1 MNLLHTGKDLLRMNE
16 LAAILLKYGFADV
29 IRRLGLSTPVEHA
42 GKLVRSSMK
51 PDMLRMGTAERLRH
65 AMEEMG
71 PTFVKLGQVL
81 ATRVDMFPMDWI
93 AEFEKLQDQAQA
105 VPFDTLKA
113 DIELS
118 LGKPVDSLFARI
130 DPEPIGVA
138 SIGQVHSALTRRGQ
152 KVVLKVQKPGIR
164 DKIDSDLRLL
174 DQLAKLAADN
184 SVELRRYRPVELV
197 REFKRSLTRELDFTI
212 EGRNADRIRKNLRQF
227 KWLQIPKVYWDL
239 SSPTVQVQQ
248 HVEGIPAKAVER
260 LNEAGLDRELIA
272 RRGALAAWKMALEDG
287 FFHADPH
294 PGNFIIMP
302 GNRIAMLD
310 FGMVG
315 KLSHSRREQI
325 LQITRAV
332 VLREAEQCAG
342 VLSGWS
348 DGQPIKFDQLVSDVE
363 DVISQY
369 PGVSISQLDISALLN
384 DITALVR
391 NHNLVLPSDIALFI
405 KAIITLE
412 GFGRLLNPHFDLMSE
427 AEPLLKRMI
436 RTRYSPVRLAKSLSL
451 RALDVVDKVYAP
463 PPVPGQAAPGEAGID
478 PRHLE
483 RLITRIERG
492 QYRQVQTLLVTGA
505 AGGVGLTAVEIGKL
519 MGATVIAHAR
529 GADKLKVAQ
538 AAGADHLVDDGE
550 DLRQRLLEVT
560 QTIHGVHDQTKAIY
574 HENLLLRLFCR

>member
-1 MNLLHTGKDLLRMNE
+1 VSILHTGKDLLRMNE
-16 LAAILLKYGFADV
+16 LATILLKYGFADV

-42 GKLVRSSMK
+42 GKLVRSSMR

-81 ATRVDMFPMDWI
+81 ATRVDLFPLDWI
-93 AEFEKLQDQAQA
+93 AEFEKLQDQATA
-105 VPFDTLKA
+105 IPYEELVPHLEA
-113 DIELS
+113 A
-118 LGKPVDSLFARI
+118 LGKSLESAFARI
-130 DPEPIGVA
+130 DPKPIGVA
-138 SIGQVHSALTRRGQ
+138 SIGQVHSGLTRRGQ
-152 KVVLKVQKPGIR
+152 KVVLKIQKPGIR
-164 DKIDSDLRLL
+164 AKTESDLRLL

-212 EGRNADRIRKNLRQF
+212 EARNADRIRKNLRSL
-227 KWLQIPKVYWDL
+227 KWLTVPRVYWEL
-239 SSPTVQVQQ
+239 SSQTLQVQEHIQ
-248 HVEGIPAKAVER
+248 GIPARATDE
-260 LNEAGLDRELIA
+260 LDAEGLDRVLIA

-294 PGNFIIMP
+294 PGNFIIQS

-325 LQITRAV
+325 LQITRSV
-332 VLREAEQCAG
+332 VLREAEQCAA
-342 VLSGWS
+342 VLSNWS
-348 DGQPIKFDQLVSDVE
+348 DGQPVRFDQLVSDVE

-369 PGVSISQLDISALLN
+369 HGISLSQLDITALLT

-412 GFGRLLNPHFDLMSE
+412 GFGRLLNPDFDLMTE

-463 PPVPGQAAPGEAGID
+463 PHAGNLPSQQEGSID

-483 RLITRIERG
+483 RLVARLERG
-492 QYRQVQTLLVTGA
+492 QYRQVQALLVS
-505 AGGVGLTAVEIGKL
+505 AGFIGGSLMLAGRVPPAPWEISLFGLIIFLGSAGWASWL
-519 MGATVIAHAR
+519 MFVSR
-529 GADKLKVAQ
+529 RF
-538 AAGADHLVDDGE
+538 
-550 DLRQRLLEVT
+550 LREW
-560 QTIHGVHDQTKAIY
+560 
-574 HENLLLRLFCR
+574 E

>member
-1 MNLLHTGKDLLRMNE
+1 MNILHTGKDLLRMNE
-16 LAAILLKYGFADV
+16 LATILFKYGFADV
-29 IRRLGLSTPVEHA
+29 IRRLGLSTPVEQA
-42 GKLVRSSMK
+42 GKLVRSTMK

-81 ATRVDMFPMDWI
+81 ATRVDLFPMDWI
-93 AEFEKLQDQAQA
+93 AEFEKLQDQGQA
-105 VPFDTLKA
+105 LPFDDLVPH
-113 DIELS
+113 IEEA
-118 LGKPVDSLFARI
+118 LGKPLGSVFVRVD
-130 DPEPIGVA
+130 PVPIGVA
-138 SIGQVHSALTRRGQ
+138 SIGQVHSGLTRRGQ
-152 KVVLKVQKPGIR
+152 KVVLKIQKPGIR

-212 EGRNADRIRKNLRQF
+212 EARNADRIRKNMRPL
-227 KWLQIPKVYWDL
+227 KWLTIPRVYWDL
-239 SSPTVQVQQ
+239 SSQSLQVQQ
-248 HVEGIPAKAVER
+248 QIEGIPARATDQ
-260 LNEAGLDRELIA
+260 LDEAGLDRVLIA

-294 PGNFIIMP
+294 PGNFIILT

-325 LQITRAV
+325 LQITRSV
-332 VLREAEQCAG
+332 VLREAEQCAA
-342 VLSGWS
+342 VLSNWS
-348 DGQPIKFDQLVSDVE
+348 DGQPIRFDQLVSDVE

-369 PGVSISQLDISALLN
+369 HGVSLAQLDITALLN

-412 GFGRLLNPHFDLMSE
+412 GFGRLLNPHFDLMTE

-463 PPVPGQAAPGEAGID
+463 PAAATAQAGQESGID

-483 RLITRIERG
+483 RLVTRLERG
-492 QYRQVQTLLVTGA
+492 QYRQVQALLVASGFIGGCLML
-505 AGGVGLTAVEIGKL
+505 AGRVPPAPWGISVFGLIIFLGSAGWASWL
-519 MGATVIAHAR
+519 MFVSR
-529 GADKLKVAQ
+529 RF
-538 AAGADHLVDDGE
+538 
-550 DLRQRLLEVT
+550 LREW
-560 QTIHGVHDQTKAIY
+560 
-574 HENLLLRLFCR
+574 E

>member
-1 MNLLHTGKDLLRMNE
+1 MNE
-16 LAAILLKYGFADV
+16 LATILLKYGFADV

-42 GKLVRSSMK
+42 GKLVRSSMR

-81 ATRVDMFPMDWI
+81 ATRVDLFPLDWI
-93 AEFEKLQDQAQA
+93 AEFEKLQDQATA
-105 VPFDTLKA
+105 IPYEELVPH
-113 DIELS
+113 IEAA
-118 LGKPVDSLFARI
+118 LGKPLESAFARI
-130 DPEPIGVA
+130 DSKPIGVA
-138 SIGQVHSALTRRGQ
+138 SIGQVHSGLTRRGQ
-152 KVVLKVQKPGIR
+152 KVVLKIQKPGIR
-164 DKIDSDLRLL
+164 AKIESDLRLL

-212 EGRNADRIRKNLRQF
+212 EARNADRIRKNMRSL
-227 KWLQIPKVYWDL
+227 KWLTVPRVYWEL
-239 SSPTVQVQQ
+239 SSQTLQVQEHIQ
-248 HVEGIPAKAVER
+248 GIPARATDQLDAE
-260 LNEAGLDRELIA
+260 GLDRVLIA

-294 PGNFIIMP
+294 PGNFIIQSS
-302 GNRIAMLD
+302 NRIAMLD

-325 LQITRAV
+325 LQITRSV
-332 VLREAEQCAG
+332 VLREAEQCAA
-342 VLSGWS
+342 VLSNWS
-348 DGQPIKFDQLVSDVE
+348 DGQPVRFDQLVSDVE

-369 PGVSISQLDISALLN
+369 HGISLSQLDISALLT

-412 GFGRLLNPHFDLMSE
+412 GFGRLLNPDFDLMTE

-463 PPVPGQAAPGEAGID
+463 PHASNLPPQQEGSID

-483 RLITRIERG
+483 RL
-492 QYRQVQTLLVTGA
+492 VLSL
-505 AGGVGLTAVEIGKL
+505 
-519 MGATVIAHAR
+519 
-529 GADKLKVAQ
+529 
-538 AAGADHLVDDGE
+538 
-550 DLRQRLLEVT
+550 
-560 QTIHGVHDQTKAIY
+560 IHI
-574 HENLLLRLFCR
+574 

>member
-1 MNLLHTGKDLLRMNE
+1 MSILHTGKDLLRMNE
-16 LAAILLKYGFADV
+16 LATILLKYGFADV

-42 GKLVRSSMK
+42 GKLVRSSMR

-81 ATRVDMFPMDWI
+81 ATRVDLFPLDWI
-93 AEFEKLQDQAQA
+93 AEFEKLQDQATA
-105 VPFDTLKA
+105 ISYEELVPH
-113 DIELS
+113 IEAA
-118 LGKPVDSLFARI
+118 LGKPLESAFARI
-130 DPEPIGVA
+130 DSKPIGVA
-138 SIGQVHSALTRRGQ
+138 SIGQVHSGLTRRGQ
-152 KVVLKVQKPGIR
+152 KVVLKIQKPGIR
-164 DKIDSDLRLL
+164 AKIESDLRLL

-212 EGRNADRIRKNLRQF
+212 EARNADRIRKNMRSL
-227 KWLQIPKVYWDL
+227 KWLTVPRVYWEL
-239 SSPTVQVQQ
+239 SSQTLQVQEHIQ
-248 HVEGIPAKAVER
+248 GIPARATDQLDAE
-260 LNEAGLDRELIA
+260 GLDRVLIA

-294 PGNFIIMP
+294 PGNFIIQSS
-302 GNRIAMLD
+302 NRIAMLD

-325 LQITRAV
+325 LQITRSV
-332 VLREAEQCAG
+332 VLREAEQCAA
-342 VLSGWS
+342 VLSNWS
-348 DGQPIKFDQLVSDVE
+348 DGQPVRFDQLVSDVE

-369 PGVSISQLDISALLN
+369 HGISLSQLDISALLT

-412 GFGRLLNPHFDLMSE
+412 GFGRMLNPDFDLMTE

-463 PPVPGQAAPGEAGID
+463 PHASNLPPQQEGSID

-483 RLITRIERG
+483 RLVARLERG
-492 QYRQVQTLLVTGA
+492 QYRQVQALLVA
-505 AGGVGLTAVEIGKL
+505 AGFIGGSLMLAGRVPPAPWEISLFGLIIFLGSAGWASWL
-519 MGATVIAHAR
+519 MFVSR
-529 GADKLKVAQ
+529 RF
-538 AAGADHLVDDGE
+538 
-550 DLRQRLLEVT
+550 LREW
-560 QTIHGVHDQTKAIY
+560 
-574 HENLLLRLFCR
+574 E

>member
-1 MNLLHTGKDLLRMNE
+1 MSILHTGKDLLRMNE
-16 LAAILLKYGFADV
+16 LATILLKYGFADV

-42 GKLVRSSMK
+42 GKLVRSSMR

-81 ATRVDMFPMDWI
+81 ATRVDLFPLDWI
-93 AEFEKLQDQAQA
+93 AEFEKLQDQATA
-105 VPFDTLKA
+105 IPYEELVPH
-113 DIELS
+113 IEAA
-118 LGKPVDSLFARI
+118 LGKPLESAFARI
-130 DPEPIGVA
+130 DSKPIGVA
-138 SIGQVHSALTRRGQ
+138 SIGQVHSGLTRRGQ
-152 KVVLKVQKPGIR
+152 KVVLKIQKPGIR
-164 DKIDSDLRLL
+164 AKIESDLRLL

-212 EGRNADRIRKNLRQF
+212 EARNADRIRKNMRSL
-227 KWLQIPKVYWDL
+227 KWLTVPRVYWEL
-239 SSPTVQVQQ
+239 SSQTLQVQEHIQ
-248 HVEGIPAKAVER
+248 GIPARATDQLDAE
-260 LNEAGLDRELIA
+260 GLDRVLIA

-294 PGNFIIMP
+294 PGNFIIQRS
-302 GNRIAMLD
+302 NRIAMLD

-325 LQITRAV
+325 LQITRSV
-332 VLREAEQCAG
+332 VLREAEQCAA
-342 VLSGWS
+342 VLSNWS
-348 DGQPIKFDQLVSDVE
+348 DGQPVRFDQLVSDVE

-369 PGVSISQLDISALLN
+369 HGISLSQLDISALLT

-412 GFGRLLNPHFDLMSE
+412 GFGRLLNPDFDLMTE

-463 PPVPGQAAPGEAGID
+463 PHAGNLPSQQEGSID

-483 RLITRIERG
+483 RLVARLERG
-492 QYRQVQTLLVTGA
+492 QYRQVQALLVS
-505 AGGVGLTAVEIGKL
+505 AGFIGGSLMLAGRVPPAPWEISLFGLIIFLGSAGWASWL
-519 MGATVIAHAR
+519 MFVSR
-529 GADKLKVAQ
+529 RF
-538 AAGADHLVDDGE
+538 
-550 DLRQRLLEVT
+550 LREW
-560 QTIHGVHDQTKAIY
+560 
-574 HENLLLRLFCR
+574 E

>member
-1 MNLLHTGKDLLRMNE
+1 MNIVHTGKNILRMNE

-51 PDMLRMGTAERLRH
+51 PDMLRMGTAQRLRH

-93 AEFEKLQDQAQA
+93 TEFEKLQDQAQPI
-105 VPFDTLKA
+105 PFSTLTPH
-113 DIELS
+113 IEAA
-118 LGKPVDSLFARI
+118 LGKPIDTLFSHI
-130 DPEPIGVA
+130 NPDPIGVA

-152 KVVLKVQKPGIR
+152 KVILKIQKPGIG

-184 SVELRRYRPVELV
+184 SIELRRYRPVELV
-197 REFKRSLTRELDFTI
+197 REFKRSLIRELDFTI
-212 EGRNADRIRKNLRQF
+212 EGRNAERIRKNLKEF
-227 KWLQIPKVYWDL
+227 KWLRIPKVYWEM
-239 SSPTVQVQQ
+239 SSSTVQVQQ
-248 HVEGIPAKAVER
+248 QIEGIPAKSVER
-260 LNEAGLDRELIA
+260 LESAGLDRVLIA

-315 KLSHSRREQI
+315 KLSDSRREQI
-325 LQITRAV
+325 LQITRAMV
-332 VLREAEQCAG
+332 MREAEQCAG
-342 VLSGWS
+342 VLAGWAE
-348 DGQPIKFDQLVSDVE
+348 GQPIKFDQLVSDVE
-363 DVISQY
+363 DVINQY
-369 PGVSISQLDISALLN
+369 HGVSLSQLDISALLN

-391 NHNLVLPSDIALFI
+391 NHNLVLPSDIALLI

-412 GFGRLLNPHFDLMSE
+412 GFGRLLNPNFDLISE

-436 RTRYSPVRLAKSLSL
+436 RTRYSPLRLAKNLSL

-463 PPVPGQAAPGEAGID
+463 PPVSGQTSPGETGID

-492 QYRQVQTLLVTGA
+492 QYRQVQTLLITG
-505 AGGVGLTAVEIGKL
+505 GLL
-519 MGATVIAHAR
+519 
-529 GADKLKVAQ
+529 
-538 AAGADHLVDDGE
+538 AGAIMLSGRVPPAPWGISVFGFIIFLSSAGWAGWLMFVSRRF
-550 DLRQRLLEVT
+550 LREW
-560 QTIHGVHDQTKAIY
+560 
-574 HENLLLRLFCR
+574 E

>member
-1 MNLLHTGKDLLRMNE
+1 VSILHTGKDLLRMNE
-16 LAAILLKYGFADV
+16 LATILLKYGFADV

-42 GKLVRSSMK
+42 GKLVRSSMR

-81 ATRVDMFPMDWI
+81 ATRVDLFPLDWI
-93 AEFEKLQDQAQA
+93 AEFEKLQDQATA
-105 VPFDTLKA
+105 IPYEDLVPH
-113 DIELS
+113 IEAA
-118 LGKPVDSLFARI
+118 LGKPLESAFARI
-130 DPEPIGVA
+130 DSKPIGVA
-138 SIGQVHSALTRRGQ
+138 SIGQVHSGLTRRGQ
-152 KVVLKVQKPGIR
+152 KVVLKIQKPGIR
-164 DKIDSDLRLL
+164 AKIESDLRLL

-212 EGRNADRIRKNLRQF
+212 EARNADRIRKNMRSL
-227 KWLQIPKVYWDL
+227 KWLTVPRVYWEL
-239 SSPTVQVQQ
+239 SSQTLQVQEHIQ
-248 HVEGIPAKAVER
+248 GIPARATDQLDAE
-260 LNEAGLDRELIA
+260 GLDRVLIA

-294 PGNFIIMP
+294 PGNFIIQSS
-302 GNRIAMLD
+302 NRIAMLD

-325 LQITRAV
+325 LQITRSV
-332 VLREAEQCAG
+332 VLREAEQCAA
-342 VLSGWS
+342 VLSNWS
-348 DGQPIKFDQLVSDVE
+348 DGQPVRFDQLVSDVE

-369 PGVSISQLDISALLN
+369 HGISLSQLDISALLT

-412 GFGRLLNPHFDLMSE
+412 GFGRLLNPDFDLMTE

-463 PPVPGQAAPGEAGID
+463 PHASNLPPQQEGSID

-483 RLITRIERG
+483 RLVARLERG
-492 QYRQVQTLLVTGA
+492 QYRQVQALLVA
-505 AGGVGLTAVEIGKL
+505 AGFIGGSLMLAGRVPPAPWEISLFGLIIFLGSAGWASWL
-519 MGATVIAHAR
+519 MFVSR
-529 GADKLKVAQ
+529 RF
-538 AAGADHLVDDGE
+538 
-550 DLRQRLLEVT
+550 LREW
-560 QTIHGVHDQTKAIY
+560 
-574 HENLLLRLFCR
+574 E

>member
-1 MNLLHTGKDLLRMNE
+1 MSILHTGKDLLRMNE
-16 LAAILLKYGFADV
+16 LATILLKYGFADV

-42 GKLVRSSMK
+42 GKLVRSSMR

-81 ATRVDMFPMDWI
+81 ATRVDLFPLDWI
-93 AEFEKLQDQAQA
+93 AEFEKLQDQATA
-105 VPFDTLKA
+105 IPYE
-113 DIELS
+113 ELAPHLEAA
-118 LGKPVDSLFARI
+118 LGKSLESAFARI
-130 DPEPIGVA
+130 DPKPIGVA
-138 SIGQVHSALTRRGQ
+138 SIGQVHSGLTRRGQ
-152 KVVLKVQKPGIR
+152 KVVLKIQKPGIR
-164 DKIDSDLRLL
+164 AKIESDLRLL

-212 EGRNADRIRKNLRQF
+212 EARNADRIRKNMRSL
-227 KWLQIPKVYWDL
+227 KWLTVPRVYWEL
-239 SSPTVQVQQ
+239 SSQTLQVQEHIQ
-248 HVEGIPAKAVER
+248 GIPARATDQLDAE
-260 LNEAGLDRELIA
+260 GLDRVLIA

-294 PGNFIIMP
+294 PGNFIIQSS
-302 GNRIAMLD
+302 NRIAMLD

-325 LQITRAV
+325 LQITRSV
-332 VLREAEQCAG
+332 VLREAEQCAA
-342 VLSGWS
+342 VLSNWS
-348 DGQPIKFDQLVSDVE
+348 DGQPVRFDQLVSDVE

-369 PGVSISQLDISALLN
+369 HGISLSQLDISALLT

-412 GFGRLLNPHFDLMSE
+412 GFGRLLNPDFDLMTE

-463 PPVPGQAAPGEAGID
+463 PHASNLPPQQEGSID

-483 RLITRIERG
+483 RLVARLERG
-492 QYRQVQTLLVTGA
+492 QYRQVQALLVA
-505 AGGVGLTAVEIGKL
+505 AGFIGGSLMLAGRVPPAPWEISLFGLIIFLGSAGWASWL
-519 MGATVIAHAR
+519 MFVSR
-529 GADKLKVAQ
+529 RF
-538 AAGADHLVDDGE
+538 
-550 DLRQRLLEVT
+550 LREW
-560 QTIHGVHDQTKAIY
+560 
-574 HENLLLRLFCR
+574 E

>member
-1 MNLLHTGKDLLRMNE
+1 VSILHTGKDLLRMNE
-16 LAAILLKYGFADV
+16 LATSLLKYGFADV

-42 GKLVRSSMK
+42 GKLVRSSMR

-81 ATRVDMFPMDWI
+81 ATRVDLFPLDWI
-93 AEFEKLQDQAQA
+93 AEFEKLQDQATA
-105 VPFDTLKA
+105 IPYEELVPHLEA
-113 DIELS
+113 A
-118 LGKPVDSLFARI
+118 LGKSLESAFARI
-130 DPEPIGVA
+130 DPKPIGVA
-138 SIGQVHSALTRRGQ
+138 SIGQVHSGLTRRGQ
-152 KVVLKVQKPGIR
+152 KVVLKIQKPGIR
-164 DKIDSDLRLL
+164 AKIESDLRLL

-212 EGRNADRIRKNLRQF
+212 EARNADRIRKNLRSL
-227 KWLQIPKVYWDL
+227 KWLTVPRVYWEL
-239 SSPTVQVQQ
+239 SSQTLQVQEHIQ
-248 HVEGIPAKAVER
+248 GIPARATDE
-260 LNEAGLDRELIA
+260 LDAEGLDRVLIA

-294 PGNFIIMP
+294 PGNFIIQS

-325 LQITRAV
+325 LQITRSV
-332 VLREAEQCAG
+332 VLREAEQCAA
-342 VLSGWS
+342 VLSNWS
-348 DGQPIKFDQLVSDVE
+348 DGQPVRFDQLVSDVE

-369 PGVSISQLDISALLN
+369 HGISLSQLDITALLT

-412 GFGRLLNPHFDLMSE
+412 GFGRLLNPDFDLMTE

-463 PPVPGQAAPGEAGID
+463 PHAGNLPSQQEGSID

-483 RLITRIERG
+483 RLVARLERG
-492 QYRQVQTLLVTGA
+492 QYRQVQALLVS
-505 AGGVGLTAVEIGKL
+505 AGFIGGSLMLAGRVPPAPWEISLFGLIIFLGSAGWASWL
-519 MGATVIAHAR
+519 MFVSR
-529 GADKLKVAQ
+529 RF
-538 AAGADHLVDDGE
+538 
-550 DLRQRLLEVT
+550 LREW
-560 QTIHGVHDQTKAIY
+560 
-574 HENLLLRLFCR
+574 E

>member
-1 MNLLHTGKDLLRMNE
+1 MSILHTGKDLLRMNE
-16 LAAILLKYGFADV
+16 LATILLKYGFADV

-42 GKLVRSSMK
+42 GKLVRSSMR

-81 ATRVDMFPMDWI
+81 ATRVDLFPLDWI
-93 AEFEKLQDQAQA
+93 AEFEKLQDQATA
-105 VPFDTLKA
+105 IPYEELVPHLEA
-113 DIELS
+113 A
-118 LGKPVDSLFARI
+118 LGKSLESAFARI
-130 DPEPIGVA
+130 DPKPIGVA
-138 SIGQVHSALTRRGQ
+138 SIGQVHSGLTRRGQ
-152 KVVLKVQKPGIR
+152 KVVLKIQKPGIR
-164 DKIDSDLRLL
+164 AKIESDLRLL

-212 EGRNADRIRKNLRQF
+212 EARNADRIRKNLRSL
-227 KWLQIPKVYWDL
+227 KWLTVPRVYWEL
-239 SSPTVQVQQ
+239 SSQTLQVQEHIQ
-248 HVEGIPAKAVER
+248 GIPARATDE
-260 LNEAGLDRELIA
+260 LDAEGLDRVLIA

-294 PGNFIIMP
+294 PGNFIIQS

-325 LQITRAV
+325 LQITRSV
-332 VLREAEQCAG
+332 VLREAEQCAA
-342 VLSGWS
+342 VLSNWS
-348 DGQPIKFDQLVSDVE
+348 DGQPVRFDQLVSDVE

-369 PGVSISQLDISALLN
+369 HGISLSQLDITALLT

-412 GFGRLLNPHFDLMSE
+412 GFGRLLNPDFDLMTE
-427 AEPLLKRMI
+427 AEPLLKRII

-463 PPVPGQAAPGEAGID
+463 PHAGNLPSQQEGSID

-483 RLITRIERG
+483 RLVARLERG
-492 QYRQVQTLLVTGA
+492 QYRQVQALLVS
-505 AGGVGLTAVEIGKL
+505 AGFIGGSLMLAGRVPPAPWEISLFGLIIFLGSAGWASWL
-519 MGATVIAHAR
+519 MFVSR
-529 GADKLKVAQ
+529 RF
-538 AAGADHLVDDGE
+538 
-550 DLRQRLLEVT
+550 LREW
-560 QTIHGVHDQTKAIY
+560 
-574 HENLLLRLFCR
+574 E

>member
-1 MNLLHTGKDLLRMNE
+1 VSILHTGKDLLRMNE
-16 LAAILLKYGFADV
+16 LATILLKYGFADV

-42 GKLVRSSMK
+42 GKLVRSSMR

-81 ATRVDMFPMDWI
+81 ATRVDLFPLDWI
-93 AEFEKLQDQAQA
+93 AEFEKLQDQATA
-105 VPFDTLKA
+105 IPYEELVPH
-113 DIELS
+113 IEAA
-118 LGKPVDSLFARI
+118 LGKPLESAFARI
-130 DPEPIGVA
+130 DSKPIGVA
-138 SIGQVHSALTRRGQ
+138 SIGQVHSGLTRRGQ
-152 KVVLKVQKPGIR
+152 KVVLKIQKPGIR
-164 DKIDSDLRLL
+164 AKIESDLRLL

-212 EGRNADRIRKNLRQF
+212 EARNADRIRKNMRTL
-227 KWLQIPKVYWDL
+227 KWLTVPRVYWEL
-239 SSPTVQVQQ
+239 SSQTLQVQEHIQ
-248 HVEGIPAKAVER
+248 GIPARATDQLDAE
-260 LNEAGLDRELIA
+260 GLDRVLIA

-294 PGNFIIMP
+294 PGNFIIQSS
-302 GNRIAMLD
+302 NRIAMLD

-325 LQITRAV
+325 LQITRSV
-332 VLREAEQCAG
+332 VLREAEQCAA
-342 VLSGWS
+342 VLSNWS
-348 DGQPIKFDQLVSDVE
+348 DGQPVRFDQLVSDVE

-369 PGVSISQLDISALLN
+369 HGISLSQLDISALLT

-412 GFGRLLNPHFDLMSE
+412 GFGRLLNPDFDLMTE

-463 PPVPGQAAPGEAGID
+463 PHASNLPPQQEGSID

-483 RLITRIERG
+483 RLVARLERG
-492 QYRQVQTLLVTGA
+492 QYRQVQALLVA
-505 AGGVGLTAVEIGKL
+505 AGFIGGSLMLAGRVPPAPWEISLFGLIIFLGSAGWASWL
-519 MGATVIAHAR
+519 MFVSR
-529 GADKLKVAQ
+529 RF
-538 AAGADHLVDDGE
+538 
-550 DLRQRLLEVT
+550 LREW
-560 QTIHGVHDQTKAIY
+560 
-574 HENLLLRLFCR
+574 E

>member
-1 MNLLHTGKDLLRMNE
+1 MSILHTGKDLLRMNE
-16 LAAILLKYGFADV
+16 LATILLKYGFADV

-42 GKLVRSSMK
+42 GKLVRSSMR

-81 ATRVDMFPMDWI
+81 ATRVDLFPLDWI
-93 AEFEKLQDQAQA
+93 AEFEKLQDQATA
-105 VPFDTLKA
+105 IPYEELVPH
-113 DIELS
+113 IEAA
-118 LGKPVDSLFARI
+118 LGKPLESAFARI
-130 DPEPIGVA
+130 DPKPIGVA
-138 SIGQVHSALTRRGQ
+138 SIGQVHSGLTRRGQ
-152 KVVLKVQKPGIR
+152 KVVLKIQKPGIR
-164 DKIDSDLRLL
+164 AKIESDLRLL

-212 EGRNADRIRKNLRQF
+212 EARNADRIRKNMRSL
-227 KWLQIPKVYWDL
+227 KWLTVPRVYWEL
-239 SSPTVQVQQ
+239 SSQTLQVQEHIQ
-248 HVEGIPAKAVER
+248 GIPARATDQLDAE
-260 LNEAGLDRELIA
+260 GLDRVLIA

-294 PGNFIIMP
+294 PGNFIIQSS
-302 GNRIAMLD
+302 NRIAMLD

-325 LQITRAV
+325 LQITRSV
-332 VLREAEQCAG
+332 VLREADQCAA
-342 VLSGWS
+342 VLSNWS
-348 DGQPIKFDQLVSDVE
+348 DGQPVRFDQLVSDVE

-369 PGVSISQLDISALLN
+369 HGISLSQLDISALLT

-412 GFGRLLNPHFDLMSE
+412 GFGRLLNPDFDLMTE

-463 PPVPGQAAPGEAGID
+463 PHASNLPPQQEGSID

-483 RLITRIERG
+483 RLVARLERG
-492 QYRQVQTLLVTGA
+492 QYRQVQALLVA
-505 AGGVGLTAVEIGKL
+505 AGFIGGSLMLAGRVPPAPWEISLFGLIIFLGSAGWASWL
-519 MGATVIAHAR
+519 MFVSR
-529 GADKLKVAQ
+529 RF
-538 AAGADHLVDDGE
+538 
-550 DLRQRLLEVT
+550 LREW
-560 QTIHGVHDQTKAIY
+560 
-574 HENLLLRLFCR
+574 E

>member
-1 MNLLHTGKDLLRMNE
+1 MSILHTGKDLLRMNE
-16 LAAILLKYGFADV
+16 LATILLKYGFADV

-42 GKLVRSSMK
+42 GKLVRSSMR

-81 ATRVDMFPMDWI
+81 ATRVDLFPLDWI
-93 AEFEKLQDQAQA
+93 AEFEKLQDQATA
-105 VPFDTLKA
+105 IPYEELVPHLEA
-113 DIELS
+113 A
-118 LGKPVDSLFARI
+118 LGKSLESAFARI
-130 DPEPIGVA
+130 DPKPIGVA
-138 SIGQVHSALTRRGQ
+138 SIGQVHSGLTRRGQ
-152 KVVLKVQKPGIR
+152 KVVLKIQKPGIR
-164 DKIDSDLRLL
+164 AKIESDLRLL

-212 EGRNADRIRKNLRQF
+212 EARNADRIRKNLRSL
-227 KWLQIPKVYWDL
+227 KWLTVPRVYWEL
-239 SSPTVQVQQ
+239 SSQTLQVQEHIQ
-248 HVEGIPAKAVER
+248 GIPARATDQLDAE
-260 LNEAGLDRELIA
+260 GLDRVLIA

-294 PGNFIIMP
+294 PGNFIIQSS
-302 GNRIAMLD
+302 NRIAMLD

-325 LQITRAV
+325 LQITRSV
-332 VLREAEQCAG
+332 VLREAEQCAA
-342 VLSGWS
+342 VLSNWS
-348 DGQPIKFDQLVSDVE
+348 DGQPVRFDQLVSDVE

-369 PGVSISQLDISALLN
+369 HGISLSQLDITALLT

-412 GFGRLLNPHFDLMSE
+412 GFGRLLNPDFDLMTE

-463 PPVPGQAAPGEAGID
+463 PHAGNLPSQQEGSID

-483 RLITRIERG
+483 RLVARLERG
-492 QYRQVQTLLVTGA
+492 QYRQVQALLVS
-505 AGGVGLTAVEIGKL
+505 AGFIGGSLMLAGRVPPAPWEISLFGLIIFLGSAGWASWL
-519 MGATVIAHAR
+519 MFVSR
-529 GADKLKVAQ
+529 RF
-538 AAGADHLVDDGE
+538 
-550 DLRQRLLEVT
+550 LREW
-560 QTIHGVHDQTKAIY
+560 
-574 HENLLLRLFCR
+574 E

>member
-1 MNLLHTGKDLLRMNE
+1 MSILHTGKDLLRMNE
-16 LAAILLKYGFADV
+16 LATILLKYGFADV

-42 GKLVRSSMK
+42 GKLVRSSMR

-81 ATRVDMFPMDWI
+81 ATRVDLFPLDWI
-93 AEFEKLQDQAQA
+93 AEFEKLQDQATA
-105 VPFDTLKA
+105 IPYEDLVPH
-113 DIELS
+113 IEAA
-118 LGKPVDSLFARI
+118 LGKPLESAFARI
-130 DPEPIGVA
+130 DSKPIGVA
-138 SIGQVHSALTRRGQ
+138 SIGQVHSGLTRRGQ
-152 KVVLKVQKPGIR
+152 KVVLKIQKPGIR
-164 DKIDSDLRLL
+164 AKIESDLRLL

-212 EGRNADRIRKNLRQF
+212 EARNADRIRKNMRSL
-227 KWLQIPKVYWDL
+227 KWLTVPRVYWEL
-239 SSPTVQVQQ
+239 SSQTLQVQE
-248 HVEGIPAKAVER
+248 HILGIPGRATDQLDAE
-260 LNEAGLDRELIA
+260 GLDRVLIA

-294 PGNFIIMP
+294 PGNFIIQSS
-302 GNRIAMLD
+302 NRIAMLD

-325 LQITRAV
+325 LQITRSV
-332 VLREAEQCAG
+332 VLREAEQCAA
-342 VLSGWS
+342 VLSNWS
-348 DGQPIKFDQLVSDVE
+348 DGQPVRFDQLVSDVE

-369 PGVSISQLDISALLN
+369 HGISLSQLDISALLT

-412 GFGRLLNPHFDLMSE
+412 GFGRLLNPDFDLMTE

-463 PPVPGQAAPGEAGID
+463 PHASNLPPQQEGSID

-483 RLITRIERG
+483 RLVARLERG
-492 QYRQVQTLLVTGA
+492 QYRQVQALLVA
-505 AGGVGLTAVEIGKL
+505 AGFIGGSLMLAGRVPPAPWEISLFGLIIFLGSAGWASWL
-519 MGATVIAHAR
+519 MFVSR
-529 GADKLKVAQ
+529 RF
-538 AAGADHLVDDGE
+538 
-550 DLRQRLLEVT
+550 LREW
-560 QTIHGVHDQTKAIY
+560 
-574 HENLLLRLFCR
+574 E

>member
-1 MNLLHTGKDLLRMNE
+1 MSILHTGKDLLRMNE
-16 LAAILLKYGFADV
+16 LATILLKYGFADV

-42 GKLVRSSMK
+42 GKLVRSSMR

-81 ATRVDMFPMDWI
+81 ATRVDLFPLDWI
-93 AEFEKLQDQAQA
+93 AEFEKLQDQATA
-105 VPFDTLKA
+105 IPYEELVPH
-113 DIELS
+113 IEAA
-118 LGKPVDSLFARI
+118 LGKPLESAFARI
-130 DPEPIGVA
+130 DSKPIGVA
-138 SIGQVHSALTRRGQ
+138 SIGQVHSGLTRRGQ
-152 KVVLKVQKPGIR
+152 KVVLKIQKPGIR
-164 DKIDSDLRLL
+164 AKIESDLRLL

-212 EGRNADRIRKNLRQF
+212 EARNADRIRKNMRSL
-227 KWLQIPKVYWDL
+227 KWLTVPRVYWEL
-239 SSPTVQVQQ
+239 SSQTLQVQEHIQ
-248 HVEGIPAKAVER
+248 GIPARATDQLDAE
-260 LNEAGLDRELIA
+260 GLDRVLIA

-294 PGNFIIMP
+294 PGNFIIQSS
-302 GNRIAMLD
+302 NRIAMLD

-325 LQITRAV
+325 LQITRSV
-332 VLREAEQCAG
+332 VLREADQCAA
-342 VLSGWS
+342 VLSNWS
-348 DGQPIKFDQLVSDVE
+348 DGQPVRFDQLVSDVE

-369 PGVSISQLDISALLN
+369 HGISLSQLDISALLT

-412 GFGRLLNPHFDLMSE
+412 GFGRLLNPDFDLMTE

-463 PPVPGQAAPGEAGID
+463 PHASNLPPQQEGSID

-483 RLITRIERG
+483 RLVARLERG
-492 QYRQVQTLLVTGA
+492 QYRQVQALLVA
-505 AGGVGLTAVEIGKL
+505 AGFIGGSLMLAGRVPPAPWEISLFGLIIFLGSAGWASWL
-519 MGATVIAHAR
+519 MFVSR
-529 GADKLKVAQ
+529 RF
-538 AAGADHLVDDGE
+538 
-550 DLRQRLLEVT
+550 LREW
-560 QTIHGVHDQTKAIY
+560 
-574 HENLLLRLFCR
+574 E

>member
-105 VPFDTLKA
+105 VPFESLKA
-113 DIELS
+113 DIEAS
-118 LGKPVDSLFARI
+118 LGKPVDSLFARV

-164 DKIDSDLRLL
+164 NKIDSDLRLL

-248 HVEGIPAKAVER
+248 HIEGIPAKAVER
-260 LNEAGLDRELIA
+260 LDDAGLDRELIA

-294 PGNFIIMP
+294 PGNFIIMS

-342 VLSGWS
+342 VLSSWS

-369 PGVSISQLDISALLN
+369 HGVSISQLDITALLN

-463 PPVPGQAAPGEAGID
+463 PPVPGQASPGEAGID

-492 QYRQVQTLLVTGA
+492 QYRQVQTLLITG
-505 AGGVGLTAVEIGKL
+505 GLL
-519 MGATVIAHAR
+519 
-529 GADKLKVAQ
+529 
-538 AAGADHLVDDGE
+538 AGAIMLSGRVPPAPWGISVFGFIIFLSSAGWAGWLMFVSRRF
-550 DLRQRLLEVT
+550 LREW
-560 QTIHGVHDQTKAIY
+560 
-574 HENLLLRLFCR
+574 E

>member
-1 MNLLHTGKDLLRMNE
+1 MSILHTGKDLLRMNE
-16 LAAILLKYGFADV
+16 LATILLKYGFADV

-42 GKLVRSSMK
+42 GKLVRSSMR

-81 ATRVDMFPMDWI
+81 ATRVDLFPLDWI
-93 AEFEKLQDQAQA
+93 AEFEKLQDQATA
-105 VPFDTLKA
+105 IPYEELVPH
-113 DIELS
+113 IEAA
-118 LGKPVDSLFARI
+118 LGKPLESAFARI
-130 DPEPIGVA
+130 DSKPIGVA
-138 SIGQVHSALTRRGQ
+138 SIGQVHSGLTRRGQ
-152 KVVLKVQKPGIR
+152 KVVLKIQKPGIR
-164 DKIDSDLRLL
+164 AKIESDLRLL

-212 EGRNADRIRKNLRQF
+212 EARNADRIRKNMRSL
-227 KWLQIPKVYWDL
+227 KWLTVPRVYWEL
-239 SSPTVQVQQ
+239 SSQTLQVQEHIQ
-248 HVEGIPAKAVER
+248 GIPARATDE
-260 LNEAGLDRELIA
+260 LDAEGLDRVLIA

-294 PGNFIIMP
+294 PGNFIIQS

-325 LQITRAV
+325 LQITRSV
-332 VLREAEQCAG
+332 VLREAEQCAA
-342 VLSGWS
+342 VLSNWS
-348 DGQPIKFDQLVSDVE
+348 DGQPVRFDQLVSDVE

-369 PGVSISQLDISALLN
+369 HGISLSQLDITALLT

-412 GFGRLLNPHFDLMSE
+412 GFGRLLNPDFDLMTE

-463 PPVPGQAAPGEAGID
+463 PHAGNLPSQQEGSID

-483 RLITRIERG
+483 RLVARLERG
-492 QYRQVQTLLVTGA
+492 QYRQVQALLVS
-505 AGGVGLTAVEIGKL
+505 AGFIGGSLMLAGRVPPAPWEISLFGLIIFLGSAGWASWL
-519 MGATVIAHAR
+519 MFVSR
-529 GADKLKVAQ
+529 RF
-538 AAGADHLVDDGE
+538 
-550 DLRQRLLEVT
+550 LREW
-560 QTIHGVHDQTKAIY
+560 
-574 HENLLLRLFCR
+574 E

>member
-1 MNLLHTGKDLLRMNE
+1 MNILHTGKDLLRMNE
-16 LAAILLKYGFADV
+16 LATILFKYGFADV
-29 IRRLGLSTPVEHA
+29 IRRLGLSTPVEQA
-42 GKLVRSSMK
+42 GKLVRSTMR

-81 ATRVDMFPMDWI
+81 ATRVDLFPMDWI
-93 AEFEKLQDQAQA
+93 AEFEKLQDQASA
-105 VPFDTLKA
+105 IPYEELIPH
-113 DIELS
+113 IEAA
-118 LGKPVDSLFARI
+118 LGKPLETVFARI
-130 DPEPIGVA
+130 DPAPIGVA
-138 SIGQVHSALTRRGQ
+138 SIGQVHSGLTRRGQ
-152 KVVLKVQKPGIR
+152 KVVLKIQKPGIR
-164 DKIDSDLRLL
+164 AKIESDLRLL

-212 EGRNADRIRKNLRQF
+212 EARNADRIRKNMRSL
-227 KWLQIPKVYWDL
+227 KWLTVPRVYWDL
-239 SSPTVQVQQ
+239 SSQTLQVQEHIQ
-248 HVEGIPAKAVER
+248 GISARATDQ
-260 LNEAGLDRELIA
+260 LEAEGLDRILIA

-294 PGNFIIMP
+294 PGNFIIQS

-315 KLSHSRREQI
+315 KLSQSRREQI
-325 LQITRAV
+325 LQITRSV
-332 VLREAEQCAG
+332 VLKEAEQCAA
-342 VLSGWS
+342 VLSNWS
-348 DGQPIKFDQLVSDVE
+348 DGQPVRFDQLVSDVE

-369 PGVSISQLDISALLN
+369 HGISLSQLDISALLA

-412 GFGRLLNPHFDLMSE
+412 GFGRLLNPDFDLMTE
-427 AEPLLKRMI
+427 AEPLLKRMV

-463 PPVPGQAAPGEAGID
+463 PSAGTLPSQPEGGID

-483 RLITRIERG
+483 RLVARLERG
-492 QYRQVQTLLVTGA
+492 QYRQVQALLVA
-505 AGGVGLTAVEIGKL
+505 AGLIGGALMLAGRVPPAPWEISLFGLIIFLGSAGWASWL
-519 MGATVIAHAR
+519 MFVSR
-529 GADKLKVAQ
+529 RF
-538 AAGADHLVDDGE
+538 
-550 DLRQRLLEVT
+550 LREW
-560 QTIHGVHDQTKAIY
+560 
-574 HENLLLRLFCR
+574 E

>member
-1 MNLLHTGKDLLRMNE
+1 VNLLHTGKDLLRMNE

-369 PGVSISQLDISALLN
+369 HGVSISQLDISALLN

-492 QYRQVQTLLVTGA
+492 QYRQVQTLLVTG
-505 AGGVGLTAVEIGKL
+505 GLL
-519 MGATVIAHAR
+519 
-529 GADKLKVAQ
+529 
-538 AAGADHLVDDGE
+538 AGAIMLSGRVPPAPWGISVFGFIIFLSSAGWAGWLMFVSRRF
-550 DLRQRLLEVT
+550 LREW
-560 QTIHGVHDQTKAIY
+560 
-574 HENLLLRLFCR
+574 E

>member
-1 MNLLHTGKDLLRMNE
+1 MSILHTGKDLLRMNE
-16 LAAILLKYGFADV
+16 LATILLKYGFADV

-42 GKLVRSSMK
+42 GKLVRSSMR

-81 ATRVDMFPMDWI
+81 ATRVDLFPLDWI
-93 AEFEKLQDQAQA
+93 AEFEKLQDQATA
-105 VPFDTLKA
+105 IPYEELVPHLEA
-113 DIELS
+113 A
-118 LGKPVDSLFARI
+118 LGKSLESAFARI
-130 DPEPIGVA
+130 DPKPIGVA
-138 SIGQVHSALTRRGQ
+138 SIGQVHSGLTRRGQ
-152 KVVLKVQKPGIR
+152 KVVLKIQKPGIR
-164 DKIDSDLRLL
+164 AKIESDLRLL

-212 EGRNADRIRKNLRQF
+212 EARNADRIRKNLRSL
-227 KWLQIPKVYWDL
+227 KWLTVPRVYWEL
-239 SSPTVQVQQ
+239 SSQTLQVQEHIQ
-248 HVEGIPAKAVER
+248 GIPARATDE
-260 LNEAGLDRELIA
+260 LDAEGLDRVLIA

-294 PGNFIIMP
+294 PGNFIIQS

-325 LQITRAV
+325 LQITRSV
-332 VLREAEQCAG
+332 VLREAEQCAA
-342 VLSGWS
+342 VLSNWS
-348 DGQPIKFDQLVSDVE
+348 DGQPVRFDQLVSDVE

-369 PGVSISQLDISALLN
+369 HGISLSQLDITALLT

-412 GFGRLLNPHFDLMSE
+412 GFGRLLNPDFDLMTE

-463 PPVPGQAAPGEAGID
+463 PHAGNLPSQQEGSID

-483 RLITRIERG
+483 RLVARLERG
-492 QYRQVQTLLVTGA
+492 QYRQVQALLVS
-505 AGGVGLTAVEIGKL
+505 AGFIGGSLMLVGRVPPAPWEISLFGLIIFLGSAGWASWL
-519 MGATVIAHAR
+519 MFVSR
-529 GADKLKVAQ
+529 RF
-538 AAGADHLVDDGE
+538 
-550 DLRQRLLEVT
+550 LREW
-560 QTIHGVHDQTKAIY
+560 
-574 HENLLLRLFCR
+574 E